1 MDPKYGMFDYYEQ
14 SRLMWF
20 SVSVSV
26 HLFILNHYLPEL
38 HFYTPRNHSKTYG
51 FWTFSGVLE
60 MEYLLNVGKYRLNVT
75 SLADIHLLISFVNVT
90 SLDKSRSRSPLI
102 RPCFLL
108 KPFWKM
114 RFLMNQSYH
123 WRRRFI

>member
-20 SVSVSV
+20 SVSVSM
-26 HLFILNHYLPEL
+26 HLFILNHYLPVL
-38 HFYTPRNHSKTYG
+38 HFHTPRNHSKTYG

-90 SLDKSRSRSPLI
+90 SLDKSR
-102 RPCFLL
+102 
-108 KPFWKM
+108 
-114 RFLMNQSYH
+114 
-123 WRRRFI
+123 